1 MRVSR
6 IAFYI
11 ITVMPK
17 LVDHDERRAKVS
29 APAIRAIDEQ
39 EFDRVR
45 LVDVAKRA
53 ECTTGAVRHPALALS
68 PRDAYAKVQRKS
80 ADGLQDL
87 GLAEPGTDSQQ
98 LATAVFASFDGLG
111 LRAILEPDE
120 WPSERLHRRPTY
132 QLAPLLRHPSNS
144 RTIYPTHKQRK
155 KLHES
160 SNSCP
165 G

>member
-29 APAIRAIDEQ
+29 AAAVRAIDEQ
-39 EFDRVR
+39 GLDRVR

-53 ECTTGAVRHPALALS
+53 ECTTGAVRHPALALLR
-68 PRDAYAKVQRKS
+68 RDAYAKVQRKS

-87 GLAEPGTDSQQ
+87 GLAEPGTDAQQ

-111 LRAILEPDE
+111 LRATLEPDE
-120 WPSERLHRRPTY
+120 WPSERLHWMPTS
-132 QLAPLLRHPSNS
+132 QLAPLLRYASNGE
-144 RTIYPTHKQRK
+144 TFIPNAQAQEKTA
-155 KLHES
+155 
-160 SNSCP
+160 
-165 G
+165 